1 MRVEERAVNE
11 TKPFT
16 DMGARNLADWL
27 IVNGLTIL
35 SKVGCLPVEQSVPQP
50 IEVDI
55 ALEMDLREVGKSDDI
70 KKGIDYRKVCDAV
83 RQILEQNSFKLLE
96 SAAYTIACHL
106 LSQFP
111 KVQRV
116 IVEVRKPHPPIPVPL
131 QSASVRMEL
140 SRDEI

>member
-1 MRVEERAVNE
+1 M
-11 TKPFT
+11 
-16 DMGARNLADWL
+16 ADWL

-55 ALEMDLREVGKSDDI
+55 ALEMDLREVGKTDDI
-70 KKGIDYRKVCDAV
+70 KKGVDYRKVCDAI
-83 RQILEQNSFKLLE
+83 RQVLEQNSFKLLE
-96 SAAYTIACHL
+96 SAAYAIALCL
-106 LSQFP
+106 LRQFP

-116 IVEVRKPHPPIPVPL
+116 RVEVRKPHPPIPVPL

>member
-1 MRVEERAVNE
+1 M
-11 TKPFT
+11 
-16 DMGARNLADWL
+16 ADWL
-27 IVNGLTIL
+27 VVNGLTIL

-55 ALEMDLREVGKSDDI
+55 ALEMDLREVGKTDDI
-70 KKGIDYRKVCDAV
+70 KKGVDYRKVCDAV
-83 RQILEQNSFKLLE
+83 RQVLEQSSFKLLE
-96 SAAYTIACHL
+96 SAAYAIASRL
-106 LSQFP
+106 LRQFP

-116 IVEVRKPHPPIPVPL
+116 RVEVRKPHPPIPVPL

>member
-1 MRVEERAVNE
+1 M
-11 TKPFT
+11 
-16 DMGARNLADWL
+16 ADWL

-55 ALEMDLREVGKSDDI
+55 ALEMDLREVGKTDDI
-70 KKGIDYRKVCDAV
+70 KKGVDYRKVCDVV

-96 SAAYTIACHL
+96 SAAYTIASQL
-106 LSQFP
+106 LHQFP
-111 KVQRV
+111 KVRRV
-116 IVEVRKPHPPIPVPL
+116 RVEVRKPHPPIPVPL
-131 QSASVRMEL
+131 QFASVRVEL

>member
-1 MRVEERAVNE
+1 M
-11 TKPFT
+11 
-16 DMGARNLADWL
+16 ADWL
-27 IVNGLTIL
+27 IVNGLTVL

-55 ALEMDLREVGKSDDI
+55 ALEMDLREVGETDDI
-70 KKGIDYRKVCDAV
+70 KKGVDYRKVCDAV

-96 SAAYTIACHL
+96 GAAYAIASHL
-106 LSQFP
+106 LRQFP

-116 IVEVRKPHPPIPVPL
+116 SVEVRKPHPPIPVPL
-131 QSASVRMEL
+131 KFASVRMEL

>member
-1 MRVEERAVNE
+1 MLEVQ
-11 TKPFT
+11 T
-16 DMGARNLADWL
+16 LADWL

-55 ALEMDLREVGKSDDI
+55 ALEMNLLEVGKTDDI
-70 KKGIDYRKVCDAV
+70 RKGVDYRKVCDAV
-83 RQILEQNSFKLLE
+83 RQVLEQNTFKLLE
-96 SAAYTIACHL
+96 SAAYAIASHL
-106 LSQFP
+106 LHQFP
-111 KVQRV
+111 KVQR
-116 IVEVRKPHPPIPVPL
+116 IRVEVRKPHPPIPVPL